1 MNVQIASALAYL
13 PMAESHLERVVAIE
27 EAVHA
32 HAWTRGNFAD
42 SIAAGYDCW
51 VAYRGETIVGYGI
64 VATAAAEAHL
74 LDISVA
80 PEWQR
85 QGIGAE
91 LTRFFVSIARDRG
104 AARMFLEVRPSNR
117 VARALYAA
125 HGFREIAIR
134 RAYYPG
140 PDGGEDA
147 IVMEALL

>member
-1 MNVQIASALAYL
+1 MNVQIADPIAYV
-13 PMAESHLERVVAIE
+13 PMSESHLDRVVSIE
-27 EAVHA
+27 ETVHA

-51 VAYRGETIVGYGI
+51 VACRGETIVAYG
-64 VATAAAEAHL
+64 VLASGAGEAHL

-91 LTRFFVSIARDRG
+91 LTRFLMSVARDRG

-125 HGFREIAIR
+125 HGFREMAIR

-140 PDGGEDA
+140 PNGGEDA
-147 IVMEALL
+147 IVMETLL